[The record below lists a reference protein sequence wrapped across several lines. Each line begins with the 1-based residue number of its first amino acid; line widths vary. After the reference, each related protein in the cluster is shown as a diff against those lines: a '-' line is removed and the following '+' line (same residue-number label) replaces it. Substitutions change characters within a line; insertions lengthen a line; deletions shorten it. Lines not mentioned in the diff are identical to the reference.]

1 MQDFRAN
8 VIQAVEELRVMLR
21 EDGSEVALLSVGD
34 QSVELQVRGFLCD
47 CPSSALDL
55 YKEIKGFLQDK
66 VPQLEIVRI
75 V

>member
-1 MQDFRAN
+1 MQDFRTR

-21 EDGSEVALLSVGD
+21 EDGSEVELV
-34 QSVELQVRGFLCD
+34 SVEAQAVEVRVRGFLCD

-55 YKEIKGFLQDK
+55 YREIRGFLQEK
-66 VPQLEIVRI
+66 VPGLEAVRI